1 MPKQSQVE
9 GFEAELREINAS
21 YEAQK
26 MALFAHHDGDMN
38 QGTLMAVQILED
50 ERRMEVERARIEWGL
65 E

>member
-1 MPKQSQVE
+1 MSKQSQVE

-26 MALFAHHDGDMN
+26 FAMLARHDGDFN

-50 ERRMEVERARIEWGL
+50 ERRMAIEVARIEWGL
-65 E
+65 V